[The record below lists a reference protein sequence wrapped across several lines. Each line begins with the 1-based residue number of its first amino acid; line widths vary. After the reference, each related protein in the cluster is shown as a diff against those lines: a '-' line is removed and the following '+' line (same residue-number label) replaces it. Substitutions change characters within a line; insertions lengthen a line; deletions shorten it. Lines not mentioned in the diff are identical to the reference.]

1 MHNHIQTAFG
11 ALLVRPATEADSEAF
26 AAILH
31 EAQGWLV
38 EHGTA
43 QWVPGAHDPNVIS
56 QIIAGGTGCV
66 VEHEGHVIATCRL
79 TWALPP
85 HWDNLFES
93 VGYLGTL
100 NLRQAYMGCGIGAAV
115 IRWAEAEMRAR
126 GKAHAC
132 LDCYA
137 SNAVLSAY
145 YERLG
150 YAAVGEVETYPGYS
164 ERMFCKRLS

>member
-1 MHNHIQTAFG
+1 MPEHIRTALG
-11 ALLVRPATEADSEAF
+11 ALLIRPAVEADTEAF

-31 EAQGWLV
+31 EAQAWLAAR
-38 EHGTA
+38 GTA

-56 QIIAGGTGCV
+56 QIIAGGTGYV

-85 HWDNLFES
+85 HWNNLFDS
-93 VGYLGTL
+93 VGYFGTL
-100 NLRQAYMGCGIGAAV
+100 NVRQAYMGCGIGAAV
-115 IRWAEAEMRAR
+115 IGWAAAEIGAR

-137 SNAVLSAY
+137 SNAALSAY

-150 YAAVGEVETYPGYS
+150 YVAVGEVETYPGYA
-164 ERMFCKRLS
+164 ERMFHRRL